1 MTLLKKSCVRTLA
14 LLIFFFVSSTSG
26 VAAESELLPLDSFNL
41 TPEQMELIE
50 DTIEEYIIKK
60 HEMMTEIEAKF
71 SELTTVL
78 RQEEQVTTSRQEKKT
93 ARNVNRLVTD
103 ISKLYGKMIRTKV
116 EYILKVKNVLTEDQR
131 FRLVHSLEFE
141 DHYSDRAFPSQV
153 RLDDLIDLLGL
164 TDKQVKE
171 IIRNR
176 TQMMVN
182 ELKIER
188 DIQIK
193 VIDLGAELINEEVNS
208 DKVDKILLDI
218 TDLGTKLIDNKV
230 KYKLKSKDVLTTP
243 QKKQLL
249 HMILLTRGSAS

>member
-1 MTLLKKSCVRTLA
+1 MFLKKCCVSA
-14 LLIFFFVSSTSG
+14 LVLLGFLFASATSG
-26 VAAESELLPLDSFNL
+26 IAAESELLPLDSFNL
-41 TPEQMELIE
+41 TAEQMELIE

-71 SELTTVL
+71 SELTTVF
-78 RQEEQVTTSRQEKKT
+78 RQEEQVTTSRQAKKT

-116 EYILKVKNVLTEDQR
+116 EYILKVKNVLTQDQR

-141 DHYSDRAFPSQV
+141 DHYADQAFPTYV

-176 TQMMVN
+176 TQMMIN
-182 ELKIER
+182 ELKIDR

-193 VIDLGAELINEEVNS
+193 VIDLGAELISEEVDNE
-208 DKVDKILLDI
+208 KVDKILLDI
-218 TDLGTKLIDNKV
+218 TDLGTKLVDNKV
-230 KYKLKSKDVLTTP
+230 KYKFRAPYLS
-243 QKKQLL
+243 
-249 HMILLTRGSAS
+249 